1 MNIMNFYP
9 RPSCGLIDLGEEL
22 RGKIEQVETE
32 NDEHGYANQHESRG
46 SRKPRIDLNDLLE
59 RIKAEKKV
67 DKKINLIIVSGAASV
82 AIVTVLLLSL

>member
-1 MNIMNFYP
+1 M
-9 RPSCGLIDLGEEL
+9 GEEL

-32 NDEHGYANQHESRG
+32 NDEYGYAKQHESRS

>member
-1 MNIMNFYP
+1 MTK
-9 RPSCGLIDLGEEL
+9 GEEL
-22 RGKIEQVETE
+22 RGKIEQAKTE
-32 NDEHGYANQHESRG
+32 NDEYGYANQHESRS

>member
-1 MNIMNFYP
+1 M
-9 RPSCGLIDLGEEL
+9 

-32 NDEHGYANQHESRG
+32 NDEYGYANQHESRR

-82 AIVTVLLLSL
+82 VIVTVLLLSL